1 MNKSESPYIIELDWN
16 VRVFAHKPNLQRKID
31 NPIPL
36 KYGMWDANKGEYIAL

>member
-1 MNKSESPYIIELDWN
+1 MWEYSPINQTYKE
-16 VRVFAHKPNLQRKID
+16 KID